1 MKKCILLLLFTG
13 IAGTWA
19 MPSEAQLLKKLKE
32 KAEKKILGETDKKP
46 STEESNSGDNNP
58 VGGGNNSGGGRPTN
72 KGGGGLTNTTPPDV
86 LQQITDAETA
96 HAAGNFSDARYS
108 IQQALIGVEI
118 QLGRELLKALPDK
131 ILDMPEDTLQDKV
144 VSNQWGWSNLTIQR
158 VYYDGKE
165 RQMSMS
171 IGNNSFYSGWVNLYF
186 GGTYTQ
192 AGANDQNVKQVR
204 VKNYKALIQY
214 DDSKGY
220 TLIVPL
226 GQSSMIVWDC
236 INFKDEN
243 EVLKAASLFD
253 IDDIKRRMG
262 EQ

>member
-19 MPSEAQLLKKLKE
+19 LPSEAQLLKKLKE
-32 KAEKKILGETDKKP
+32 KAEKKILGESDKKTTP
-46 STEESNSGDNNP
+46 AEESQTSDNNPTSNSG
-58 VGGGNNSGGGRPTN
+58 SGRPTN

-86 LQQITDAETA
+86 VQQINDAEQA

-108 IQQALIGVEI
+108 IQQALVGVEI
-118 QLGRELLKALPDK
+118 QLGRELLKALPDQ
-131 ILDMPEDTLQDKV
+131 ILDLKEDTLQDKV
-144 VSNQWGWSNLTIQR
+144 VSNQWGWSNLTILR
-158 VYYDGKE
+158 VYSDGKE
-165 RQMSMS
+165 RQLSMS
-171 IGNNSFYSGWVNLYF
+171 IGNNSLYSGWVNLYF
-186 GGTYTQ
+186 SGAYTQ

-226 GQSSMIVWDC
+226 GQSSMIVWEC

-243 EVLKAASLFD
+243 EVLKAGALFD